1 MTIAALIAITAV
13 LVIVT
18 LMGERSQAPWKIW
31 SKAAAST
38 GFIAIAVASGA
49 WDTPYGKWVL
59 VALALGWVGD
69 VALAKGHSTWF
80 MVGLGAFL
88 MSHLAY
94 VAAFQVHGLRAIAA
108 AATLGLLLLVAGV
121 VGRWL
126 LPHVP
131 RDMQV
136 PVIAY
141 IAVITVMVAAA
152 TGATSDGAPWPVL
165 PAAVLFF
172 LSDLAVARD
181 KFVTPGFPNR
191 AIGLPMYYTAQI
203 LFAVSIGMV

>member
-1 MTIAALIAITAV
+1 MTIALIVAIVALV
-13 LVIVT
+13 VVT
-18 LMGERSQAPWKIW
+18 LMGEREPASWRVWP
-31 SKAAAST
+31 KAAASV
-38 GFIAIAVASGA
+38 GFIVLALVSRAT
-49 WDTPYGKWVL
+49 DTAYGKWVL

-69 VALAKGHSTWF
+69 VALTLRRPAWF
-80 MVGLGAFL
+80 MVGLAAFL

-94 VAAFQVHGLRAIAA
+94 VAAFQVHGLRAIATTV
-108 AATLGLLLLVAGV
+108 TLGLLLLVAGV

-152 TGATSDGAPWPVL
+152 TGAASDGAPWPVL

-181 KFVTPGFPNR
+181 RFVNPGIPNR
-191 AIGLPMYYTAQI
+191 IVGLPMYYAAQI
-203 LFAVSIGMV
+203 LFAASTGMV